1 MKDGLS
7 PRQREALE
15 SLAAGRT
22 DRETAR
28 AMGVGERTARTHVE
42 DVITKLGAVNR
53 VNAVHVA
60 HKKGLLK

>member
-1 MKDGLS
+1 MSERLS
-7 PRQREALE
+7 RRQRETLE

-28 AMGVGERTARTHVE
+28 AMGIGERTARTHVE

-60 HKKGLLK
+60 HQRGLLK

>member
-1 MKDGLS
+1 MRDELS
-7 PRQREALE
+7 RRQRETLE

-28 AMGVGERTARTHVE
+28 AMGIGERTARTHVE

-53 VNAVHVA
+53 VNAVHIA
-60 HKKGLLK
+60 HKRGLLR